1 MDPGRACAFLD
12 APQATRRRR
21 WPPRCSAAGINSSG
35 AFEVYN
41 ISNNSIT
48 NAAAL
53 GTVGLN
59 CQYSGIGNISGL
71 GESDML
77 RSNSN
82 ACAVQ
87 VYNLSNEQISGS
99 ASIGTVGLY

>member
-48 NAAAL
+48 NATAL

-59 CQYSGIGNISGL
+59 CQFSGIGNFSGL
-71 GESDML
+71 GESDI
-77 RSNSN
+77 R
-82 ACAVQ
+82 
-87 VYNLSNEQISGS
+87 GS
-99 ASIGTVGLY
+99 ASARKYMLL

>member
-41 ISNNSIT
+41 ISRSAISCT
-48 NAAAL
+48 TTFHSAMSTSGHESWEATPTFF
-53 GTVGLN
+53 GREQLN
-59 CQYSGIGNISGL
+59 GDCPKRDAHS
-71 GESDML
+71 ML
-77 RSNSN
+77 ER
-82 ACAVQ
+82 CDLICPDLPKV
-87 VYNLSNEQISGS
+87 L
-99 ASIGTVGLY
+99 